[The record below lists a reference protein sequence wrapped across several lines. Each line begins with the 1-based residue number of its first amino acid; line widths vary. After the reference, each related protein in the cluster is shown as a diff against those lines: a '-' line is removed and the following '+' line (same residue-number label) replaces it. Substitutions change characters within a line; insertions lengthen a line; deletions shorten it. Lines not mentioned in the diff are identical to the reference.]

1 MLKETFGR
9 NLKTIRHKKNLT
21 QEKAA
26 ELCELSPKNWGKR
39 ERAGASVSIDIMEKI
54 AKGFQIQVEDLLKEE
69 ITDGAE
75 S

>member
-26 ELCELSPKNWGKR
+26 ELCDLSPKYWGKL
-39 ERAGASVSIDIMEKI
+39 ECAGASVSIDIMEKI